1 MILNVIQILHFL
13 LVSIIFL
20 SIFIP
25 NDQIKKLSLTLLI
38 FIFLQYI
45 TNYGKCG
52 LTELEYMIKG
62 EKYKEGFI
70 YRLVKP
76 IITIPEKYFN
86 QHLYVIHIIW
96 MFILGYQLKTYN
108 FILG

>member
-1 MILNVIQILHFL
+1 MIINVIQLLHLL
-13 LVSIIFL
+13 LVLVIFL

-25 NDQIKKLSLTLLI
+25 IVQVKKIAFVLLI
-38 FIFLQYI
+38 YIFLQYI

-52 LTELEYMIKG
+52 LTELEYMLKG

-76 IITIPEKYFN
+76 IITMPEKYFN
-86 QHLYVIHIIW
+86 QHLYVIHFVWVIT
-96 MFILGYQLKTYN
+96 LGYQLKTFN

>member
-1 MILNVIQILHFL
+1 MSINVIQILHFL
-13 LVSIIFL
+13 LVFIVII
-20 SIFIP
+20 SVFIP
-25 NDQIKKLSLTLLI
+25 SIEIKKIAFALLI
-38 FIFLQYI
+38 YIFLQYI

-52 LTELEYMIKG
+52 LTELEYMLKG

-76 IITIPEKYFN
+76 IITMPEKYFN
-86 QHLYVIHIIW
+86 YHLYAIHLIW
-96 MFILGYQLKTYN
+96 IFTLGYQLKTFN